1 MGSNRTDIRY
11 DVVERKINSIER
23 KAEGTLKGIANTRYK
38 DLQAACQAS
47 KGDYAGA
54 VQEVLERERKDV
66 VAIADFM
73 VKLQKMIGQVS
84 KDYQQTD
91 SAYKKKGVTAK

>member
-1 MGSNRTDIRY
+1 MDGIK
-11 DVVERKINSIER
+11 RKVKR
-23 KAEGTLKGIANTRYK
+23 CHK

-54 VQEVLERERKDV
+54 VQGVLERERKDV

-91 SAYKKKGVTAK
+91 SATSAKRIAKYLNFI